1 MPASAVCTKPEDL
14 VESLSSLDTSARL
27 KALRDVK
34 NQIIGNKTKKLSYIK
49 LGAVPRVVE
58 ILASDTDIPLL
69 VQSAAAVGSFA
80 CGTDAGVKAVLDSGV
95 LPHLLRMLSNGNN
108 KVVEASARSLKM
120 IFQSTLAPKNDMF
133 QGRRIDLILALL
145 NSGNENVSEVAA
157 SVLARCCETSEHQK
171 ALADAGCLQS
181 LVFLLSGSPKRK
193 EAALDA
199 LAALTRGNPDT
210 SAALAA
216 TGAVSTIIR
225 TMKDKSPRARL
236 LACMC
241 LSNIGR
247 ACHNNYQQEWDI
259 RKSILSTVGKL
270 IDENGQ
276 VGEEAP
282 GVLADLVANNEELQK
297 TAFDFNIIERLAEAQ
312 CSIAMALGHESE
324 GVRIAA
330 CACIKSISRSVK
342 NLRTTLTDER
352 LVWPLFRLLNDP
364 SPAVQASALSA
375 VSNVVL
381 DFTPHK
387 AVFFQCGGVSQ
398 LIQLALSM
406 EPMLRLNA
414 VWALRNLLYLADMSV
429 KEKVMRELTV
439 STLVDLVCDSEEMV
453 QEQALAFVRN
463 LVYGSVAS
471 VQQIF
476 AADAAILHAVE
487 RQLCVATRPEI
498 CTQALYV
505 LSNVAAGNEYHKD
518 AVMDFVAPALTGDRS
533 VSILIKFLLDMSNPQ
548 LRVAAVWCISNL
560 SFPESP
566 GVGTRVARLRDAGIQ
581 LQLQKMFDDP
591 CTDVK
596 DRVKTTMEQFL
607 CTDQMTSNTGQSVS
621 CRLHPSAALTLSHS
635 SWRSVLAARR
645 KLYCCSNG
653 AANRDAKVKLR
664 AAPWSCGVVG
674 STMIIYLG
682 GLHVPLSYSGLSIV
696 STMLSSDCGLDP
708 QVKAISLVVLQSAE
722 LCGAVWLI
730 ESSIRQFDTRL
741 TCMSFDQMLSGR
753 RGCLLAAVIAL
764 SSVILS
770 ALAKPGTSVYLENNH
785 YDPALKELLASGG
798 VSLCAT
804 VAVCCGITPL
814 LEEFVYR
821 GFVLTSLA
829 AYASPPWAIITSS
842 LIFSLVHFKAPE
854 ETLWRDQ
861 LVSLAHLVMT
871 EQPRAEVGK
880 AALWRAGDTVGHQRC
895 VAYVEGLGCLL
906 LLCSQLLHKEGKN
919 KRTY

>member
-1 MPASAVCTKPEDL
+1 MKPPPDSLPSKTKMPASAVCTKPEDL

-297 TAFDFNIIERLAEAQ
+297 TAFDFNIIERLAEVLQRSCVPEKQLEGVLMALAELCSRLEDSRRKLLELQAQ

-607 CTDQMTSNTGQSVS
+607 CTDQMT
-621 CRLHPSAALTLSHS
+621 
-635 SWRSVLAARR
+635 
-645 KLYCCSNG
+645 
-653 AANRDAKVKLR
+653 
-664 AAPWSCGVVG
+664 
-674 STMIIYLG
+674 
-682 GLHVPLSYSGLSIV
+682 
-696 STMLSSDCGLDP
+696 
-708 QVKAISLVVLQSAE
+708 
-722 LCGAVWLI
+722 
-730 ESSIRQFDTRL
+730 
-741 TCMSFDQMLSGR
+741 
-753 RGCLLAAVIAL
+753 
-764 SSVILS
+764 
-770 ALAKPGTSVYLENNH
+770 
-785 YDPALKELLASGG
+785 
-798 VSLCAT
+798 
-804 VAVCCGITPL
+804 
-814 LEEFVYR
+814 
-821 GFVLTSLA
+821 
-829 AYASPPWAIITSS
+829 
-842 LIFSLVHFKAPE
+842 
-854 ETLWRDQ
+854 
-861 LVSLAHLVMT
+861 
-871 EQPRAEVGK
+871 
-880 AALWRAGDTVGHQRC
+880 
-895 VAYVEGLGCLL
+895 
-906 LLCSQLLHKEGKN
+906 
-919 KRTY
+919 